1 MDIDQLIADNMG
13 LVYSQLHRFNMTN
26 DDNAFS
32 FAVEALMK
40 AAKTYDT
47 NKGFTFATYAT
58 VCIYNA
64 LAHYLRG
71 LNKKRQL
78 SVVFYEDFID
88 GSAEIKYIDV
98 LASPDTPETEYLK
111 KELYAEV
118 WKAYDRAYAALRGDT
133 AKIIIAKWRDSDFT
147 MLQSDIAKEVGVTQ
161 SNVSRILSAFKYRMK
176 KELEAYLC
184 EK

>member
-13 LVYSQLHRFNMTN
+13 LVYSQLYRFNMQN

-32 FAVEALMK
+32 FGVEALMK

-47 NKGFTFATYAT
+47 SKGFTFATYAT

-64 LAHYLRG
+64 LAHYLRS

-88 GSAEIKYIDV
+88 GSTDIKYIDV
-98 LASPDTPETEYLK
+98 LTTPDTPEAEYLK
-111 KELYAEV
+111 SELYAEV
-118 WKAYDRAYAALRGDT
+118 WKAYNKAFAALRGDS
-133 AKIIIAKWRDSDFT
+133 AKAIISKWRESGFT
-147 MLQSDIAKEVGVTQ
+147 IQQTELAKEVGVTQ

-184 EK
+184 GK